1 MNSSVRGSDF
11 SVAVE
16 EMIEFRLLGSVELV
30 VDGITIDLGPSKQR
44 GIIAAMLAEPERPIS
59 TEALVDRVWDDPPDT
74 VRHSVY
80 TYMTRLR
87 RILRTATAHSQ
98 ETAAIGRTVG
108 GYRLH
113 VDPNRI
119 DLFGFRRLLNRSRT
133 MDADHPDR
141 ADLLTL
147 ALGMWRGEPLAGL
160 DSDWALRF
168 RESLRQL
175 RHEAL
180 VEWADASL
188 RLGQLKVVAAELRKA
203 LLESPLAED
212 LHQRLLTAY
221 YLDNRGAEALSHYD
235 RMRRRFA
242 ADLGVDPGPRLR
254 ELHELLLGKQDP
266 NGVAVIPISTRRAEP
281 IPPANAFRGRTVEI
295 TRMQRILAEPGAPAV
310 LITGGP
316 GIGKSALAD
325 RLAVLLDNRFPDGV
339 LRVNLGGTTTPAAAS
354 DVLEQ
359 LLRQLEITDIPTDLA
374 ARSACYR
381 AALSERRMLVV
392 LDDAATDAQLTPL
405 LQVGPQSATLI
416 TSRISLGPADFHR
429 VVLNELSMSESI
441 EVLEAVL
448 GPDRVRAEEWAVS
461 ALTRCCSGI
470 PLALRAV
477 AARLTARPHWTIV
490 EQLGRMSDEEQRL
503 NEFTYGPYDIRRSLA
518 TTVNRLTPAATAVY
532 HHLGTVLTPRELF
545 TSVALPTGSDIS
557 ALDELL
563 AAHLISVVPSADTT
577 HPRHYIMLEI
587 HRLYAKQLA
596 TRAVIADPPEA
607 ILA

>member
-1 MNSSVRGSDF
+1 
-11 SVAVE
+11 
-16 EMIEFRLLGSVELV
+16 MIEFRLLGSVELV
-30 VDGITIDLGPSKQR
+30 VDGKTIDLGPSKQR

-87 RILRTATAHSQ
+87 RILRTATAYSE

-108 GYRLH
+108 GYRLD

-119 DLFGFRRLLNRSRT
+119 DLFEFRRLLNRSRA
-133 MDADHPDR
+133 MDANHPDR
-141 ADLLTL
+141 ADLLASAL
-147 ALGMWRGEPLAGL
+147 ASWRGEPLAGL

-203 LLESPLAED
+203 LLESPLADD

-242 ADLGVDPGPRLR
+242 AELGVDPGPRLR
-254 ELHELLLGKQDP
+254 ELHELLLGRQES
-266 NGVAVIPISTRRAEP
+266 NTTVVMPISPRHAAPTL
-281 IPPANAFRGRTVEI
+281 PANTFRGRTTEI
-295 TRMQRILAEPGAPAV
+295 ACIQRTLAEPSAPAV

-325 RLAVLLDNRFPDGV
+325 HLTNLLRDRFPDGV
-339 LRVNLGGTTTPAAAS
+339 LHVDLGGTTTPAASS

-359 LLRQLEITDIPTDLA
+359 LLHQLEITHIPTDLA
-374 ARSACYR
+374 ARR
-381 AALSERRMLVV
+381 ARYLDALSERRMLVV
-392 LDDAATDAQLTPL
+392 LDDAATDTQLTPL
-405 LQVGPQSATLI
+405 LPVGPQSATLV
-416 TSRISLGPADFHR
+416 TSRISLGPPNIHR

-518 TTVNRLTPAATAVY
+518 ATVDRLTPTTAAVY

-545 TSVALPTGSDIS
+545 NSVALPTGTDLS
-557 ALDELL
+557 ALNELL
-563 AAHLISVVPSADTT
+563 AAHLISVAPSPNTS
-577 HPRHYIMLEI
+577 HLHYTMLEI

-596 TRAVIADPPEA
+596 TRALVADPPEA